1 MLRLEDRVEDA
12 IILRPNYTICIQL
25 IYTRQADLTHLFLY
39 STLKTLAWLSHFMDS
54 LQDSG
59 SSILVAPVS
68 SYRLLSAAIGAR
80 DTGSR
85 GEIQVLLSFDLDQ
98 CGSSSNNIRSSSD
111 HRAQEASYSTEV

>member
-85 GEIQVLLSFDLDQ
+85 GETQHQ
-98 CGSSSNNIRSSSD
+98 M
-111 HRAQEASYSTEV
+111 